1 MKTAWLRLVSFG
13 FRLLYNELAWL
24 YDAVSWLVSRG
35 LWRRWQQT
43 ALDYVPPGARVLE
56 VGFGPGHLLVVL
68 ARGGHR
74 PAGLDVS
81 RSMLRQARR
90 RLEQVQL
97 DVPLCRGLA
106 ERLPFR
112 ADAFDAV
119 VLTFPTPF
127 IYHPLWLENA
137 RRVLRAPGEAGRG
150 GRLILV
156 SHATFEGDRPLAR
169 FMEWLYRIT
178 GQRGESVDLRH
189 LLQDHGFRAWRES
202 VAVDGTHVEL
212 ILAEVQPPID

>member
-1 MKTAWLRLVSFG
+1 MKTAWSRLISFG

-35 LWRRWQQT
+35 LWRRWQRT

-56 VGFGPGHLLVVL
+56 VGFGPGHLLVDL
-68 ARGGHR
+68 ASRGYR
-74 PAGLDVS
+74 PVGLDIS

-90 RLEQVQL
+90 RLQQAQF

-106 ERLPFR
+106 QQLPFR
-112 ADAFDAV
+112 AGAFDAV

-127 IYHPLWLENA
+127 IYHPLWLENV
-137 RRVLRAPGEAGRG
+137 RRVLQAPGEAGQG

-156 SHATFEGDRPLAR
+156 LQATFERDRPLAR

-178 GQRGESVDLRH
+178 GQRGEPVDLRRV
-189 LLQDHGFRAWRES
+189 LQAHGFHAWRES
-202 VAVDGTHVEL
+202 VPVEGTQVAL
-212 ILAEVQPPID
+212 ILAEVQPTID